1 MYDNY
6 VQYQTNPEFEGQLS
20 SLLDSKSTKRSSVH
34 RYFAIKFNVFLLFP
48 FESIT
53 IFKRNRNIQRHILYH
68 ILKSYI

>member
-48 FESIT
+48 FEINHNFQT
-53 IFKRNRNIQRHILYH
+53 
-68 ILKSYI
+68 KSQYSKTHFI